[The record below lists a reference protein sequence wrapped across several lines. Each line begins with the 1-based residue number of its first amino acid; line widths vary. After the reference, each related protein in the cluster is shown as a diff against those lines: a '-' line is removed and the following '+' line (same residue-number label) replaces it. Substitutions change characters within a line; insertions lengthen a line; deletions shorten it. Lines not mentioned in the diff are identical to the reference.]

1 MRNFLRWLILSSADA
16 NKYSLMV
23 KGFLL
28 ALIPTI
34 ITVAGLTNIH
44 IPNQET
50 LTLVVESI
58 AIAIQIGLGIVASVV
73 AFIGAVRKIV
83 STFNG
88 DNDVLNSI
96 DRGEFN

>member
-1 MRNFLRWLILSSADA
+1 
-16 NKYSLMV
+16 MV

-50 LTLVVESI
+50 LTLLVEGI
-58 AIAIQIGLGIVASVV
+58 ATAIQLGLGIVASVV

-83 STFNG
+83 STFKG
-88 DNDVLNSI
+88 ENDVLNSI